1 MGLFN
6 LLFGKRKPTR
16 PFCSVIVVAAG
27 RATRMEGTD
36 KVLCP
41 LGGTPLLLHA
51 LAPLQVSELVDEIV
65 IVTREDLMV
74 SVGALCSQQGI
85 TKVRRLVKGGAERMD
100 SVLAGL
106 KETDPAATLIAIHD
120 GARPFLTVEVLEEAI
135 QAAAQRG
142 AAAPA
147 IPVKD
152 TIKRVQDGVVAE
164 TLERASLMAVQTPQ
178 VFDAELIKGALTK
191 AQQDQVAL
199 TDDCGAVERLGFP
212 VYLTKGQEEN
222 IKITTPSDLLHG
234 EIILAQRRG
243 L

>member
-1 MGLFN
+1 MDLFN
-6 LLFGKRKPTR
+6 MLFGKQKQPQV
-16 PFCSVIVVAAG
+16 FCSVIVVAAG
-27 RATRMEGTD
+27 RATRMEGVD

-51 LAPLQVSELVDEIV
+51 LAPLQASELVDEIV

-74 SVGALCSQQGI
+74 TVGALCSQQGFS
-85 TKVRRLVKGGAERMD
+85 KVRRLVKGGEERMD
-100 SVLAGL
+100 SVQAGL
-106 KETDPAATLIAIHD
+106 QETDPAATLIAIHD
-120 GARPFLTVEVLEEAI
+120 GARPFLTQEVLEETI

-152 TIKRVQDGVVAE
+152 TIKRVQDGVVVE
-164 TLERASLMAVQTPQ
+164 TLERESLMAVQTPQ
-178 VFDAELIKGALTK
+178 IFDADLIKGALAK

-222 IKITTPSDLLHG
+222 IKITTPADLLRG
-234 EIILAQRRG
+234 ELILAERRG